1 MNCDKKESFR
11 KWATFVLSTLALV
24 VTSLRD
30 PIALTFKVSVQ
41 DVVRQELARHN
52 ISAATEARTQNP
64 PALANEA
71 LTHLEHD
78 LAAIRAEAATGE
90 ASHELLVE
98 VDHCLLSMEKK
109 LDLFLKECQRER
121 KLQSGKDD
129 L

>member
-1 MNCDKKESFR
+1 M
-11 KWATFVLSTLALV
+11 
-24 VTSLRD
+24 
-30 PIALTFKVSVQ
+30 Q

-98 VDHCLLSMEKK
+98 A
-109 LDLFLKECQRER
+109 
-121 KLQSGKDD
+121 
-129 L
+129 